1 MLKLPVLDVDGE
13 KLGVVNDFGIATG
26 EVFPHV
32 TSLAFRG
39 PGKTPFMISWR
50 KWVDRIDETGVHL
63 KTSAT
68 EIRFSY
74 LQPTELLLARDV
86 LNKQIVDTQGMKVVR
101 VNDIKFSMSGE
112 NQLRLLGA
120 EVGARGLLR
129 AISPAL
135 EHIVEGFMKHLGKPL
150 SEDIIAWSYMDL
162 LDRSTKNIQLSV
174 SHKTLGELHPADIAD
189 IIEQLDPRLRA
200 QVFAQLDT
208 AQAAEAISEFDD
220 DELMTE
226 MLEGL
231 SDTDASSMLAM
242 MDPDDAADLIDELD
256 YEKAEKL
263 LRLMGV
269 KEEKAIR
276 NLLGYEDNTA
286 GRIMTSEFVSL
297 PATATVG
304 DAIEAIRELDED
316 FESVYYVYTEDP
328 SGMLTGVLSLR
339 TLIVADRDATL
350 GQLAYRDL
358 VYVSPDEDQE
368 DVTDEMTKYD
378 LVAIPVCDENRH
390 ILGIVTFDDAMDVI
404 AEEHQEDLQIAGV
417 GSGDSASDD
426 STNVLSWFVH
436 RQYWVVVWGIASC
449 IMATVLGTALG
460 PAHLVV
466 FPMCAMPLV
475 LLAASRMVSFV
486 KNYFLEYDGHDDEP
500 KPYLG
505 FFFQSTGMG
514 LILSLV
520 TYCRHDLVRSVLRR
534 CGAAHHVGHWLGGR
548 VQNTKQ
554 KSGTKQKLTI
564 AAIFGAMGPGLLA
577 ALSGN
582 DAGGIATYS
591 SAGASYGYKML
602 WMLPVMT
609 VLLIVTQE
617 TAARC
622 GCVTG
627 KGLASLIRERFG
639 VRKSVLAMAALLI
652 ANTAVTISEFAG
664 IASGLALFGVPASI
678 SVPLV
683 ALLVWM
689 LTMSGSFQRIE
700 KILLLVS
707 CVFVT
712 YIVAAFMAGPN
723 WGEVAVDLVVP
734 NIQNDPSYVSLVVAT
749 IGTTIAPWMI
759 FLAQNNVVDKN
770 AGEDD
775 IVLQRID
782 TVSGSLAADVIAGFI
797 IITTGTV
804 LFPAGIQISDAA
816 DAARALEPIAGQW
829 STVLFASGLV
839 AASFLAACVLPGVT
853 SSAICEAFGWERGA
867 DRSWDEAPVYRGIIT
882 AIIGISAVL
891 VLMPGVDLFQI
902 MMTSQ
907 VINGVLL
914 PVVLVF
920 QVVIAADRHIMG
932 TNRNGRVWN
941 VLTWATIGVITVLTV
956 VMFVLQAMGYSA

>member
-1 MLKLPVLDVDGE
+1 M
-13 KLGVVNDFGIATG
+13 
-26 EVFPHV
+26 
-32 TSLAFRG
+32 
-39 PGKTPFMISWR
+39 
-50 KWVDRIDETGVHL
+50 
-63 KTSAT
+63 
-68 EIRFSY
+68 
-74 LQPTELLLARDV
+74 
-86 LNKQIVDTQGMKVVR
+86 
-101 VNDIKFSMSGE
+101 
-112 NQLRLLGA
+112 
-120 EVGARGLLR
+120 
-129 AISPAL
+129 
-135 EHIVEGFMKHLGKPL
+135 
-150 SEDIIAWSYMDL
+150 
-162 LDRSTKNIQLSV
+162 
-174 SHKTLGELHPADIAD
+174 
-189 IIEQLDPRLRA
+189 
-200 QVFAQLDT
+200 
-208 AQAAEAISEFDD
+208 
-220 DELMTE
+220 
-226 MLEGL
+226 
-231 SDTDASSMLAM
+231 
-242 MDPDDAADLIDELD
+242 
-256 YEKAEKL
+256 
-263 LRLMGV
+263 
-269 KEEKAIR
+269 
-276 NLLGYEDNTA
+276 
-286 GRIMTSEFVSL
+286 
-297 PATATVG
+297 
-304 DAIEAIRELDED
+304 
-316 FESVYYVYTEDP
+316 
-328 SGMLTGVLSLR
+328 
-339 TLIVADRDATL
+339 
-350 GQLAYRDL
+350 
-358 VYVSPDEDQE
+358 
-368 DVTDEMTKYD
+368 
-378 LVAIPVCDENRH
+378 
-390 ILGIVTFDDAMDVI
+390 
-404 AEEHQEDLQIAGV
+404 
-417 GSGDSASDD
+417 
-426 STNVLSWFVH
+426 
-436 RQYWVVVWGIASC
+436 
-449 IMATVLGTALG
+449 
-460 PAHLVV
+460 
-466 FPMCAMPLV
+466 
-475 LLAASRMVSFV
+475 
-486 KNYFLEYDGHDDEP
+486 
-500 KPYLG
+500 
-505 FFFQSTGMG
+505 
-514 LILSLV
+514 
-520 TYCRHDLVRSVLRR
+520 
-534 CGAAHHVGHWLGGR
+534 
-548 VQNTKQ
+548 QNTKQ

-782 TVSGSLAADVIAGFI
+782 TVSGSIAADIIAGFI

-839 AASFLAACVLPGVT
+839 A
-853 SSAICEAFGWERGA
+853 
-867 DRSWDEAPVYRGIIT
+867 APVYRGIIT

-932 TNRNGRVWN
+932 ANRNGRVWN